1 MTSSLYVEYLYSDPS
16 AQMGAKLSS
25 EQFVIGCHPS
35 SCSDRDTSLVMSA
48 PLQIVLGTLAL
59 SLIHA
64 LIPGHWLPLVTVG
77 KAEGWSRQETL
88 WITALTGSAHTV
100 STLLIG
106 VAVGLLGYQFAYNYE
121 IVTHLV
127 APAALIGLGL
137 VYLSKPLRQRLSL
150 GCSQGDS
157 HSVEVTVSRSGRN
170 KATTVM
176 ALAVAMFF
184 LPCLEISAFYL
195 SAGALG
201 WLGIALVS
209 GVYPVVTVLGMV
221 LVVNWGWQSAKPFS
235 AAISTWN
242 LSGYALTGLI
252 LIVLGFLTLF
262 IDM

>member
-1 MTSSLYVEYLYSDPS
+1 
-16 AQMGAKLSS
+16 
-25 EQFVIGCHPS
+25 
-35 SCSDRDTSLVMSA
+35 MSA
-48 PLQIVLGTLAL
+48 HLQIVLGTLAL

-88 WITALTGSAHTV
+88 WVTALAGSAHTV

-106 VAVGLLGYQFAYNYE
+106 VAVGLLGYQFAHNYD

-127 APAALIGLGL
+127 APAVLIGLGL

-150 GCSQGDS
+150 GRSQDKS
-157 HSVEVTVSRSGRN
+157 NSVEATVSRSGRS
-170 KATTVM
+170 KVTTVM
-176 ALAVAMFF
+176 ALAVNMFF
-184 LPCLEISAFYL
+184 SPCLEIGAFYL

-221 LVVNWGWQSAKPFS
+221 LVVNWSWQSTKSFS

-242 LSGYALTGLI
+242 LNGHALTGVI
-252 LIVLGFLTLF
+252 LIILGFLTLF
-262 IDM
+262 IDV

>member
-1 MTSSLYVEYLYSDPS
+1 
-16 AQMGAKLSS
+16 
-25 EQFVIGCHPS
+25 
-35 SCSDRDTSLVMSA
+35 
-48 PLQIVLGTLAL
+48 
-59 SLIHA
+59 
-64 LIPGHWLPLVTVG
+64 
-77 KAEGWSRQETL
+77 
-88 WITALTGSAHTV
+88 
-100 STLLIG
+100 
-106 VAVGLLGYQFAYNYE
+106 AVGLLGYQFAYNYE